1 MDYSSREAV
10 LKIFQTLE
18 PIKCDPS
25 SLVGNNNIFLN
36 MATMM
41 KAVEW
46 WLNSEVLQGDVTV
59 GSIEYCDY
67 IFRVTITPKDS
78 EESNATHS

>member
-1 MDYSSREAV
+1 MDYSSREAT

-18 PIKCDPS
+18 PIERSPAPLAGD
-25 SLVGNNNIFLN
+25 NNILLN

-59 GSIEYCDY
+59 GSIEYRDY
-67 IFRVTITPKDS
+67 IFCVTITPRGS
-78 EESNATHS
+78 EESNATYS